1 MRKNGTLKELGVKYS
16 KNDTALESKIAVII
30 GKPGAQCNE
39 VWSEVKKWLEDPN
52 KKQKLAE
59 KLSTNGSHFPQ
70 N

>member
-1 MRKNGTLKELGVKYS
+1 MLKELGIDS
-16 KNDTALESKIAVII
+16 NNNDTALELKIALIV

-59 KLSTNGSHFPQ
+59 KLSTNSSHLPQ